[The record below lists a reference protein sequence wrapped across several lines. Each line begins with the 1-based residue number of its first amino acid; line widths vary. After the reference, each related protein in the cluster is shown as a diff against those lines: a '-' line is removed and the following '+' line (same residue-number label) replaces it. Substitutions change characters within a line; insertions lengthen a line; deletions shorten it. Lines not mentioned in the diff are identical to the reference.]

1 MGFID
6 LDQVNMENVT
16 YFRNNK
22 KIFSFLYDGKK
33 YFFKEAK
40 HVEQIYNE
48 LIAALI
54 AKQYGINCALYDL
67 AVSYGQVGVISES
80 FLEEKDEYLSMEAIL
95 KNYFKESKVN
105 NHNNLEDIWLAL
117 DYYFAHDDKIVDR
130 IMEQV
135 LDTFLF
141 DVLIGNI
148 DRHGEN
154 MGVIKRKNQYFLAP
168 LFDNE
173 LMLEDSCI
181 YEGIYVLG
189 IDSSDYFQ
197 YMKGYSY
204 SETVNFLDKFLS
216 FAGNSYLDKIQ
227 SKISLISEENI
238 KNIFAKIEVRLN
250 IKINVFIRNKILDK
264 FNINKKMILDTLQR
278 HTRLKLIKK
287 VKYVDVN

>member
-6 LDQVNMENVT
+6 LDKVNMENVT

-40 HVEQIYNE
+40 LVEQIYNE

-54 AKQYGINCALYDL
+54 AKQYGINCVLYDL

-80 FLEEKDEYLSMEAIL
+80 FLEEKDEYLSMEVIL
-95 KNYFKESKVN
+95 RNYFRESKVN

-117 DYYFAHDDKIVDR
+117 DYYFDHDDKIVDR

-197 YMKGYSY
+197 YMKGYS
-204 SETVNFLDKFLS
+204 ETVNFLDKFLS
-216 FAGNSYLDKIQ
+216 FAGDSYLDKIQ

-238 KNIFAKIEVRLN
+238 KNIFTEIEVRLN

-287 VKYVDVN
+287 VEYVDVN